1 MISYGITF
9 TAYMLVAGIH
19 IIPNKDKWRAYHISS
34 LRLLLKE
41 IIDKVPRILAY
52 SKIEYRYY
60 DYHPDY

>member
-1 MISYGITF
+1 MG
-9 TAYMLVAGIH
+9 AY
-19 IIPNKDKWRAYHISS
+19 PISS

-60 DYHPDY
+60 DYHPDYYEIKGSIKMMCNIGKSKE

>member
-41 IIDKVPRILAY
+41 IIDKY
-52 SKIEYRYY
+52 HEYWRTQK
-60 DYHPDY
+60 